1 MSQPLWRE
9 SVGSLLVQERSMSEK
24 QKLSKVVL
32 RRMVMLTKQISYKH
46 AQWMKVSLVFITVV
60 Q

>member
-1 MSQPLWRE
+1 
-9 SVGSLLVQERSMSEK
+9 MSEK

-46 AQWMKVSLVFITVV
+46 AQWMKVSLVFIIVV